1 MTISLRTSKPGQR
14 QWRHRD
20 IAAANV
26 VMRSKIQ
33 VWQIPSTV
41 YRMMA
46 VSYAELQDLANY
58 G

>member
-1 MTISLRTSKPGQR
+1 
-14 QWRHRD
+14 
-20 IAAANV
+20 
-26 VMRSKIQ
+26 MRSKIQ

-46 VSYAELQDLANY
+46 VSYAELQDMANY